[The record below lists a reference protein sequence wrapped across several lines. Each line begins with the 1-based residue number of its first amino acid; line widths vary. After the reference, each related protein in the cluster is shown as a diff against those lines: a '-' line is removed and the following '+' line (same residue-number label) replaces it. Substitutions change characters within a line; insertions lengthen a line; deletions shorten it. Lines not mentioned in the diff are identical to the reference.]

1 MLKTILVMYLAV
13 IPAFIFSQTVSG
25 TVIDAQS
32 LEPIIGANIVVKGT
46 LTGTSTDLDGRYQL
60 SASFGDTLVFSY
72 TGYELLELVVNATTM
87 DVQMRESSQ
96 LLDEVVVIAYGTT
109 TVKDA
114 TGSVAS
120 VTERNFNRG
129 NIVTPENLLNGRVA
143 GVTVNTGGAPGSG
156 STIRIRGGS
165 SLGASNDPLIV
176 INGLPIT
183 NNTIGG
189 AQSILSSINPND
201 IKSFTILK
209 DASATAIYGS
219 RASNGVIIITTKSGG
234 NDLKVEFNTQVG
246 LSTLPNTLDIF
257 SADEFRALVAEK
269 RPDLVPLLGTA
280 NTNWQ
285 DEIYEDVVFNNQNLS
300 LQGSLFKKLP
310 ARLSLG
316 LTTQPGIRLTSKF
329 QRNSAAL
336 TLNPSLLNNDLKVTI
351 NANLAQEKNR
361 FASGQE
367 GNAITFDPTQPVY
380 DPNSPFGGFFEYY
393 KDNGDGVLNSAD
405 LTPNSPGNPVAALL
419 QRTDKSEVTR
429 IYGNINLDYRLP
441 FFPSLRAVVNLGL
454 DDASAEGFT
463 SVVKESRTTQPNG
476 EFLGS
481 RSEYTNDQR
490 NVLFDSYF
498 AYDKNFNKNID
509 VEATAGYSFQRF
521 ESEGYFSG
529 ELKNDLPDSEPV
541 NSAATDLVLIGLF
554 GRANVSLYDKYLFTA
569 SFRRDATS
577 RFSED
582 NRWGNFPALA
592 FAWRMRED
600 FFPSSE
606 LITNLKLRLGW
617 GITGQQDIGQGAAD
631 LYLERYARGLPS
643 SQYTFGNEI
652 IPIAVPQFRNE
663 ELKWEETT
671 TSNIGVDF
679 GLFRDRISG
688 TVEYFYKESKD
699 LLAFAAI
706 SDGSNFSNSGFQNI
720 GNFTSQGV
728 EFSIDL
734 DVFNPRQSVF
744 NWNVGFNATVI
755 KTEIKELALNQDV
768 RVGGIAGGVG
778 GTIQLHRVGYAP
790 FKFFVYKQ
798 VYNEDNEPIEGAYVD
813 LNGDNIIN
821 DNDRYLY
828 RNNQP
833 ELTMGFLSQMSYKN
847 FDLSFNMRASIGN
860 YIYNNVNSARAQ
872 YDLIQ
877 NIQVLS
883 NLPRSVRESNFNT
896 TPTVILSDYFM
907 ENGSFLKMDN
917 ITLGYTFKDA
927 FKTGADFRISGGVQ
941 NVFTITNYSGL
952 DPEIF
957 SGIDNT
963 IYPRARTFLLG
974 GNINF

>member
-1 MLKTILVMYLAV
+1 MFKTILVLYLAV
-13 IPAFIFSQTVSG
+13 IPAFLFSQTVSG

-32 LEPIIGANIVVKGT
+32 LEPIIGANIIIKGT
-46 LTGTSTDLDGRYQL
+46 FTGTSTDLDGRYEL
-60 SASFGDTLVFSY
+60 TASIGDTLVFSY
-72 TGYELLELVVNATTM
+72 TGYESLELVVNATTM
-87 DVQMRESSQ
+87 DVQMKESSQ
-96 LLDEVVVIAYGTT
+96 VLDEVVVIAYGTT

-120 VTERNFNRG
+120 VTEKNFNRG

-143 GVTVNTGGAPGSG
+143 GVTINTGGAPGSG

-234 NDLKVEFNTQVG
+234 NNFRVEFNTQVG

-285 DEIYEDVVFNNQNLS
+285 EEIYEDVIFNNHNLA
-300 LQGSLFKKLP
+300 LQGSLFKKVP

-329 QRNSAAL
+329 QRNSAS
-336 TLNPSLLNNDLKVTI
+336 LNLSPSFLNNNLKVTV
-351 NANLAQEKNR
+351 NANAALEKNR

-393 KDNGDGVLNSAD
+393 RDNGDGVLNSAD

-429 IYGNINLDYRLP
+429 LYGNVNLDYRLP
-441 FFPSLRAVVNLGL
+441 FFPSLRAVINMGL

-463 SVVKESRTTQPNG
+463 NVVKESRTTQPNG

-481 RSEYTNDQR
+481 SSEYTNDQR

-498 AYDKNFNKNID
+498 AYDKTFNKNID

-529 ELKNDLPDSEPV
+529 ELNNDLPDSEPV

-554 GRANVSLYDKYLFTA
+554 GRANVSISDKYLFTA

-600 FFPSSE
+600 LFPGSE
-606 LITNLKLRLGW
+606 TVTNLKLRLGW
-617 GITGQQDIGQGAAD
+617 GVTGQQDIGQGAAD

-643 SQYTFGNEI
+643 SQYTFGNEV

-671 TSNIGVDF
+671 TSNVGLDF
-679 GLFRDRISG
+679 GLFRDRVSG

-755 KTEIKELALNQDV
+755 RTEIEELALNQDV

-778 GTIQLHRVGYAP
+778 GTVQLHRVGYAP

-847 FDLSFNMRASIGN
+847 VDLSFNMRASIGN

-917 ITLGYTFKDA
+917 VTLGYTFQNA
-927 FKTGADFRISGGVQ
+927 FKSGADFRISAGVQ
-941 NVFTITNYSGL
+941 NVFVITKYSGL